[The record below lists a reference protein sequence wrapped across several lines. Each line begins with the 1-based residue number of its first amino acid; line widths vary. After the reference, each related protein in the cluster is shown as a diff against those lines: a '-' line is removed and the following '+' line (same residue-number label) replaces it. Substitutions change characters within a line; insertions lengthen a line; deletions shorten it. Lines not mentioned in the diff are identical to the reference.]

1 MSAVGPV
8 PGEVDP
14 GESDAALIEQ
24 AVGDP
29 ERFAVLFDRHG
40 AAVAR
45 YARHWFGPD
54 DAADIVA
61 DTFLTAFRKR
71 GHYRAPH
78 DKALPWLLG
87 IASRIIRD
95 RWRSA
100 GRERHALERLLGR
113 FRAESVPD
121 VDDRLVA
128 LAQAPRLAAALAAM
142 PVKNR
147 EVLLLIAWADLSY
160 EETAEALGLP
170 VGTVRSR
177 LSRAR
182 QRLRNSLANTD
193 PRTISEEF
201 HHG

>member
-1 MSAVGPV
+1 MSATSPV
-8 PGEVDP
+8 PDEVDP
-14 GESDAALIEQ
+14 GETDAALIEQ
-24 AVGDP
+24 SVGDP

-71 GHYRAPH
+71 GHYRASH
-78 DKALPWLLG
+78 DNALPWLLG
-87 IASRIIRD
+87 VASRTIRD

-100 GRERHALERLLGR
+100 RREYRALERLLGR
-113 FRAESVPD
+113 YRAESIPN
-121 VDDRLVA
+121 VDERLVA
-128 LAQAPRLAAALAAM
+128 LTQEPRLAAALAAM

-160 EETAEALGLP
+160 DEVAEALCIP

-182 QRLRNSLANTD
+182 QHLRNSFDNTD
-193 PRTISEEF
+193 PRTISE
-201 HHG
+201 GLGRG